1 MLIQSPRHRVRDLEA
16 WEKIA
21 RYDTYP
27 DPGMPRRIAT
37 AIDTIRLFAEA
48 GPCFVSTSWG
58 KDSTVV
64 AWLAAQTGLHLPLV
78 RVRVDGFDNPDSDPT
93 RDAFLNQYGH
103 MVDYHEITVPGD
115 NVARWWHEDTT
126 GMIQHAPDPGF
137 REAERR
143 FGGRRIT
150 GIRAEESRMRGM
162 VMQRWGKTSPKTCRP
177 IGYWSAVEV
186 FRLLGQRDLPIHPA
200 YAMNYGGRLDR
211 RWIRV
216 STIGGIR
223 GADKERADWETT
235 YYPDIVLKG
244 KTNEH

>member
-1 MLIQSPRHRVRDLEA
+1 MLIQSHRHRVRDLEA

-27 DPGMPRRIAT
+27 DPGMPKRIST
-37 AIDTIRLFAEA
+37 AIDTIRMFAEA

-78 RVRVDGFDNPDSDPT
+78 RVRVDGFDNPDCDPT

-143 FGGRRIT
+143 FGGR
-150 GIRAEESRMRGM
+150 
-162 VMQRWGKTSPKTCRP
+162 
-177 IGYWSAVEV
+177 
-186 FRLLGQRDLPIHPA
+186 
-200 YAMNYGGRLDR
+200 LDR

-244 KTNEH
+244 KNQ